1 MEFPGTLY
9 IVSAPSGAGK
19 TSLVRQLLETVGGIE
34 LSVSYTSRAR
44 RPRERDGVDY
54 HFIDTETFRAMADQD
69 LFLEHACVF
78 DNYYGTARPWVEER
92 LRQGVDVLL
101 EIDWQGARQ
110 VRRRWP
116 ASVSIFILP
125 SSAAVLEQRL
135 RGRGQDSE
143 EIIARR
149 MRGAR
154 QEMEH
159 YDEYDYLVVNDDF
172 ATALGELHCI
182 FQARRLRQP
191 AQATRLKGLLEG
203 LLA

>member
-19 TSLVRQLLETVGGIE
+19 TSLVRRLLETVGGIE
-34 LSVSYTSRAR
+34 LSISYTTRAP
-44 RPRERDGVDY
+44 RPGERDGVDY
-54 HFIDTETFRAMADQD
+54 HFVDTETFRTMADQD
-69 LFLEHACVF
+69 LFLEHARVF

-110 VRRRWP
+110 VRRSWP
-116 ASVSIFILP
+116 DSVGIFILP
-125 SSAAVLEQRL
+125 PAAAVLEQRL
-135 RGRGQDSE
+135 QGRGQDSA

-149 MRGAR
+149 MLGAR

-159 YDEYDYLVVNDDF
+159 YHEYDYLVVNDDF
-172 ATALGELHCI
+172 ATALGELRCI
-182 FQARRLRQP
+182 LQARRLRQP
-191 AQATRLKGLLEG
+191 VQATRLQA
-203 LLA
+203 LLAALLA